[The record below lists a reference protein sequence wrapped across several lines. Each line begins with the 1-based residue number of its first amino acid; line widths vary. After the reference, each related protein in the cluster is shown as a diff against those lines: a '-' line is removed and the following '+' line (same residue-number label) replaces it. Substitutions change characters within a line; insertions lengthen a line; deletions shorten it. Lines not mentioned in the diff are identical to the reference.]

1 MPRSRAALIQYGNP
15 RKEGRI
21 FKKSN
26 TTRTMHRDIKELQ
39 RWERVK
45 AECEAS
51 IDRHGAILE
60 AVTDRGKPVLRKN
73 PAMEALK
80 QANAEIEKLR
90 KIVGDAVNL
99 D

>member
-1 MPRSRAALIQYGNP
+1 M
-15 RKEGRI
+15 KE
-21 FKKSN
+21 
-26 TTRTMHRDIKELQ
+26 ELE

-51 IDRHGAILE
+51 IDKHGAIIE

-80 QANAEIEKLR
+80 QAVAEIEKL
-90 KIVGDAVNL
+90 KKLVGDELHL

>member
-1 MPRSRAALIQYGNP
+1 M
-15 RKEGRI
+15 KE
-21 FKKSN
+21 
-26 TTRTMHRDIKELQ
+26 ELE

-51 IDRHGAILE
+51 IDKHGAIIE

-80 QANAEIEKLR
+80 QAVAEIEKLR
-90 KIVGDAVNL
+90 KTLSDGLNL

>member
-1 MPRSRAALIQYGNP
+1 M
-15 RKEGRI
+15 KE
-21 FKKSN
+21 
-26 TTRTMHRDIKELQ
+26 ELE

-51 IDRHGAILE
+51 IDKHGAIIE

-80 QANAEIEKLR
+80 QAVAEIEKLR
-90 KIVGDAVNL
+90 KTMSDGLNL

>member
-1 MPRSRAALIQYGNP
+1 MHGNI
-15 RKEGRI
+15 E
-21 FKKSN
+21 
-26 TTRTMHRDIKELQ
+26 ELQ

-51 IDRHGAILE
+51 IDKHGAILE

-80 QANAEIEKLR
+80 QAVAEIEKLR
-90 KIVGDAVNL
+90 KTLSDGLNL

>member
-1 MPRSRAALIQYGNP
+1 M
-15 RKEGRI
+15 KE
-21 FKKSN
+21 
-26 TTRTMHRDIKELQ
+26 ELE

-51 IDRHGAILE
+51 IDKHGAIIE

-80 QANAEIEKLR
+80 QAVAEIEKLR
-90 KIVGDAVNL
+90 KTLSDGL
-99 D
+99 DLD

>member
-1 MPRSRAALIQYGNP
+1 M
-15 RKEGRI
+15 KE
-21 FKKSN
+21 
-26 TTRTMHRDIKELQ
+26 ELE
-39 RWERVK
+39 RWQRVK

-51 IDRHGAILE
+51 IDKHGAIIE

-80 QANAEIEKLR
+80 QANAEIEKLL
-90 KIVGDAVNL
+90 KIVGDAVDL

>member
-1 MPRSRAALIQYGNP
+1 M
-15 RKEGRI
+15 KE
-21 FKKSN
+21 
-26 TTRTMHRDIKELQ
+26 ELE

-51 IDRHGAILE
+51 IDKHGAILE

-80 QANAEIEKLR
+80 QAVAEIEKLR
-90 KIVGDAVNL
+90 KTLSDGLNL

>member
-1 MPRSRAALIQYGNP
+1 M
-15 RKEGRI
+15 KE
-21 FKKSN
+21 
-26 TTRTMHRDIKELQ
+26 ELE

-45 AECEAS
+45 AECDAS
-51 IDRHGAILE
+51 IDKHGAIIE

-80 QANAEIEKLR
+80 QAVAEIEKLR
-90 KIVGDAVNL
+90 KTMSDGLNL

>member
-1 MPRSRAALIQYGNP
+1 MI
-15 RKEGRI
+15 E
-21 FKKSN
+21 
-26 TTRTMHRDIKELQ
+26 ELA

-51 IDRHGAILE
+51 IDKHGAILE
-60 AVTDRGKPVLRKN
+60 AQTDRGKPVLRKN

-90 KIVGDAVNL
+90 KTLSDELNL

>member
-1 MPRSRAALIQYGNP
+1 M
-15 RKEGRI
+15 
-21 FKKSN
+21 
-26 TTRTMHRDIKELQ
+26 TRERGKTPQITYFSQMNEELA

>member
-1 MPRSRAALIQYGNP
+1 M
-15 RKEGRI
+15 KE
-21 FKKSN
+21 
-26 TTRTMHRDIKELQ
+26 ELE

-51 IDRHGAILE
+51 IDKHGAIIE

-80 QANAEIEKLR
+80 QAVAEIEKLR
-90 KIVGDAVNL
+90 TTLSDGLNL